1 MSTNN
6 PPEMLTS
13 ELTMKYVPPVK
24 PQAPLAHP
32 LADKH
37 LLLLD
42 TFAAYRALMYD
53 ITNEQLDNLQD
64 SETVDDL
71 KEGLCAAAVFY
82 TAAMEEVDRATRG
95 PEYAAANLSDSE
107 LEPGLTEDLLKMAR
121 LNQFVIE
128 QQIPSGNLTYAGAQM
143 VKRAHR
149 LHELFMSNTC
159 LTDEI
164 KDAVAAV
171 SLVALQYI
179 ACCYIIPTEAE
190 ERKGKTNAPRNH

>member
-1 MSTNN
+1 MSEYN

-13 ELTMKYVPPVK
+13 ELTRKYEPYQNHYHQSPQPQPPAD
-24 PQAPLAHP
+24 PP
-32 LADKH
+32 ADKYS
-37 LLLLD
+37 LLLD
-42 TFAAYRALMYD
+42 TYAAYRALMYD
-53 ITNEQLDNLQD
+53 ITNEQLDNIQD

-71 KEGLCAAAVFY
+71 KEGLCAAAMFY
-82 TAAMEEVDRATRG
+82 TAAMEEVERGVRG

-143 VKRAHR
+143 VKKAHR

-159 LTDEI
+159 LTDET

-179 ACCYIIPTEAE
+179 ACCYITPTAE
-190 ERKGKTNAPRNH
+190 EE

>member
-6 PPEMLTS
+6 PPEMLAS
-13 ELTMKYVPPVK
+13 ELTRKYEPYPNHPIHQNPTPPADPPV
-24 PQAPLAHP
+24 
-32 LADKH
+32 DKH

-53 ITNEQLDNLQD
+53 ITNEQLDNIQD
-64 SETVDDL
+64 SETVDDV
-71 KEGLCAAAVFY
+71 KEGLCAAAMFY
-82 TAAMEEVDRATRG
+82 TAAMEEVERQVRG

-107 LEPGLTEDLLKMAR
+107 LEPGLTEDLLKLAR

-143 VKRAHR
+143 VKKAHR
-149 LHELFMSNTC
+149 LHELFMANTC
-159 LTDEI
+159 LTDET

-179 ACCYIIPTEAE
+179 ACCYITPTAE
-190 ERKGKTNAPRNH
+190 EE